1 MPKYNFSLYMGEEP
15 LEGAYEVF
23 PSIVDISVHA
33 TFACNFKSYGAEP
46 SLNYEGEPIEYW
58 QGLKKNN
65 AQLRFKLKLRI
76 ELIDIKYSE
85 PLQETFGLAQYL
97 TANYL
102 WLYSPDYPK
111 WPYIDGDR
119 RAWSVVPTGIDTRYE
134 NGFIFYDVSFDSAAV
149 NFGADIG

>member
-1 MPKYNFSLYMGEEP
+1 MPKYNFSLYVGETQ
-15 LEGAYEVF
+15 LEGPYEVF
-23 PSIVDISVHA
+23 PSLLDASTIAINAVY
-33 TFACNFKSYGAEP
+33 FKAYGAEP
-46 SLNYEGEPIEYW
+46 SLNFEGEPIEYW

-102 WLYSPDYPK
+102 WLYSSDYPK
-111 WPYIDGDR
+111 WPHINGNR
-119 RAWSVVPTGIDTRYE
+119 RAWAVVPTGIDTRYE
-134 NGFIFYDVSFDSAAV
+134 NGFIFYDVSFESAAV

>member
-1 MPKYNFSLYMGEEP
+1 MPKYNFTLCTRETLP
-15 LEGAYEVF
+15 EGPYEVF
-23 PSIVDISVHA
+23 PALFDIFDYTAVG
-33 TFACNFKSYGAEP
+33 FKAYGAEP

-65 AQLRFKLKLRI
+65 VQLRFKLKLRI

-111 WPYIDGDR
+111 WPHIDGDR
-119 RAWSVVPTGIDTRYE
+119 RAWAVVPTGIDTRYE